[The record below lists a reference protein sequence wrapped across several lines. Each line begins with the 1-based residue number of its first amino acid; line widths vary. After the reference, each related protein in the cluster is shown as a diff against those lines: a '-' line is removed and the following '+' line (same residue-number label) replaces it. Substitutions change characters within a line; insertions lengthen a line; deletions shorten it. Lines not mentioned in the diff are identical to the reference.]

1 MPNVPGHADYK
12 GDAVEEEIPGSD
24 KKDREPESSERSY
37 YYDDSHGYEDF
48 DPESEEKET
57 DND

>member
-1 MPNVPGHADYK
+1 MPDVPGHADDK
-12 GDAVEEEIPGSD
+12 SDPVEKETPASD
-24 KKDREPESSERSY
+24 KKDRKPESSERSY

-48 DPESEEKET
+48 DPESEEKEP